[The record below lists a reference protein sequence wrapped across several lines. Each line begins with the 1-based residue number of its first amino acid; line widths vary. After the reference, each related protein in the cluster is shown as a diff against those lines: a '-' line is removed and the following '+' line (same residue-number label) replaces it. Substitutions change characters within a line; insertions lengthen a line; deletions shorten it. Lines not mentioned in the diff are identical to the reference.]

1 MIIWGAATISVIAI
15 VILLVFFPK
24 KALWW
29 ELLLPL
35 VLSLLFIAFAKALV
49 EKMQTDDT
57 EYWGGVAQITEY
69 YERWDEEVPCTHT
82 KYSTQTRTVSDGKG
96 GTTTETVQVACG
108 TEHLYD
114 VVDHPPVWQIVDDNG
129 ITVRIGSG
137 KFEELATRWGNR
149 QFVELNR
156 SYHNIDGNKY
166 VATWNRQD
174 ETLEPVVTVHT
185 YENRVQASTS
195 VFNFQDVSD
204 GDKTALQLFDYP
216 DVNGYSQVSIL
227 GRGDATQADAERSLS
242 IANAKLGHSKQAK
255 VFILVFQD
263 QPMEAGITQENLWK
277 RGNKNEMVITIGTD
291 ASGVVQWCY
300 PFSWTEVEELKIE
313 LRDQIS
319 GMGQLN
325 LSRVVD
331 ITVPLMWKQWERKH
345 FRDFSYLTV
354 EPPGWVVVL
363 VYLLTVALNLG
374 LGWWVIANRHKE
386 YEPSN
391 WSSRYR

>member
-1 MIIWGAATISVIAI
+1 MIIWGAMLVPLATVA
-15 VILLVFFPK
+15 VLLFFYQRK
-24 KALWW
+24 TLWW
-29 ELLLPL
+29 ELILPL
-35 VLSLLFIAFAKALV
+35 VISPLFILSAKALV
-49 EKMQTDDT
+49 EKVQTDDT
-57 EYWGGVAQITEY
+57 EYWGGVAQAAEFS
-69 YERWDEEVPCTHT
+69 ERWDEKVPCSHT
-82 KYSTQTRTVSDGKG
+82 RYCDETRTVSDGKG
-96 GTTTETVQVACG
+96 GTTTQTTKVACG
-108 TEHLYD
+108 TDHPYD
-114 VVDHPPVWQIVDDNG
+114 VKDHPPTWEIMDDNG
-129 ITVRIGSG
+129 ITVSIGSG

-149 QFVELNR
+149 KFVELNR
-156 SYHNIDGNKY
+156 SYHSIDGNKY
-166 VATWNRQD
+166 VAKWDKQD

-204 GDKTALQLFDYP
+204 GDKAAFALFDYP

-227 GRGDATQADAERSLS
+227 GRGDATQADAEQSLR
-242 IANAKLGHSKQAK
+242 IANAKLGHPKQAK

-263 QPMEAGITQENLWK
+263 QPMAAGIAQESLWK

-325 LSRVVD
+325 LSHVVD
-331 ITVPLMWKQWERKH
+331 LTVPLMWEKWERKR

-354 EPPGWVVVL
+354 EPPGWAVATT
-363 VYLLTVALNLG
+363 YLLTLLLNLG
-374 LGWWVIANRHKE
+374 LGWWIVKNRHKE
-386 YEPSN
+386 HEHLRWN
-391 WSSRYR
+391 

>member
-1 MIIWGAATISVIAI
+1 MIIWGAAAISVIVI
-15 VILLVFFPK
+15 VILLMFFPK
-24 KALWW
+24 KVLWW

-35 VLSLLFIAFAKALV
+35 IASLLFITIAKALV
-49 EKMQTDDT
+49 EKVQTADT
-57 EYWGGVAQITEY
+57 EYWGGVAQVAEY
-69 YERWDEEVPCTHT
+69 YEAWDEEVPCVHT
-82 KYSTQTRTVSDGKG
+82 KYCEEEETVSDGKG
-96 GTTTETVQVACG
+96 GTTTQNVEVPCG
-108 TEHLYD
+108 TMHAYD

-129 ITVRIGSG
+129 ITVGIDSA

-156 SYHNIDGNKY
+156 SYHSIDGDKY
-166 VATWNRQD
+166 VATWDKRD
-174 ETLEPVVTVHT
+174 ESLEPVVTVHT

-204 GDKTALQLFDYP
+204 RDKAAFALFDYP
-216 DVNGYSQVSIL
+216 GVNGYSQTSIL

-255 VFILVFQD
+255 VFILVFRG
-263 QPMEAGITQENLWK
+263 QPMEAGIAQENLWK

-354 EPPGWVVVL
+354 EPPGWAVVM
-363 VYLLTVALNLG
+363 VYILTAVLNLG
-374 LGWWVIANRHKE
+374 LGWWIVENRHKE
-386 YEPSN
+386 YEPPS
-391 WSSRYR
+391 WDSRYG